1 MICVYYVAYG
11 SNMNLKQMEY
21 RCPNSKI
28 VCNGVLIGWKLVF
41 NIHADI
47 IYTGSAEDKV
57 PVVLW
62 DIHENDWGY
71 LDMYEGFPKY
81 YIKKN
86 IDVIIV
92 GGYTTKAIVYVMN
105 KSRKGIAPPDKYY
118 FDIILTG
125 YKENG
130 INTKT
135 LYAALTHSIYNET
148 KYNQYNVRKEG
159 VYD

>member
-1 MICVYYVAYG
+1 MYYAAYG
-11 SNMNLKQMEY
+11 SNMNLEQMKC
-21 RCPNSKI
+21 RCPKSRV

-47 IYTGSAEDKV
+47 IYTGNEEDKV

-62 DIHENDWGY
+62 DIDKNDWKF

-86 IDVIIV
+86 V
-92 GGYTTKAIVYVMN
+92 KAIIKHGYIVDATVYVMADN
-105 KSRKGIAPPDKYY
+105 RKGIALPNRNY
-118 FDIILTG
+118 FDVILTG

-130 INTKT
+130 INTET
-135 LYAALTHSIYNET
+135 LYAALTYSAYNET
-148 KYNQYNVRKEG
+148 EYNQYNVRKE
-159 VYD
+159 

>member
-1 MICVYYVAYG
+1 MYYVAYG
-11 SNMNLKQMEY
+11 SNMNLKQMQR
-21 RCPNSKI
+21 RCPKSRV

-47 IYTGSAEDKV
+47 IYTGNKEDKV

-62 DIHENDWGY
+62 DISKNDWKS

-86 IDVIIV
+86 VKVTIEHGYIIDAV
-92 GGYTTKAIVYVMN
+92 VYVMADN
-105 KSRKGIAPPDKYY
+105 RKGIALPFRNY
-118 FDIILTG
+118 FETILTG

-130 INTKT
+130 INTDT
-135 LYAALTHSIYNET
+135 LYAALTYSAYNET
-148 KYNQYNVRKEG
+148 EYNQYNVRKE
-159 VYD
+159 

>member
-1 MICVYYVAYG
+1 MYYVAYG
-11 SNMNLKQMEY
+11 SNMNLKQMNH
-21 RCPNSKI
+21 RCPNSKV

-47 IYTGSAEDKV
+47 IYTGNKEDKV

-62 DIHENDWGY
+62 DIHKRDWKS

-86 IDVIIV
+86 INVV
-92 GGYTTKAIVYVMN
+92 LESEESVEAVVYVMADN
-105 KSRKGIAPPDKYY
+105 RKGIALPNKYY
-118 FDIILTG
+118 FDVILTG

-130 INTKT
+130 INTET
-135 LYAALTHSIYNET
+135 LYAALEYSAYNET
-148 KYNQYNVRKEG
+148 EYNQYNSRKE
-159 VYD
+159 